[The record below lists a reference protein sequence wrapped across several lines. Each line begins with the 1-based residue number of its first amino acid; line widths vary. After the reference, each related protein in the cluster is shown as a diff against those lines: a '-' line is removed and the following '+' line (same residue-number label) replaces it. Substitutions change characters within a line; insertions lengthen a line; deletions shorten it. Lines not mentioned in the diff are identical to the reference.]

1 MKMDMGLSTISEPVS
16 PVRPFVN
23 FHTIDRD
30 TNLHSLNLNW
40 AEADLPER
48 DRTKHVHRLH
58 PYLGK
63 FIPQLVEIF
72 LRKFRPELVYD
83 PFCGSGTTLVEASAL
98 GVDSVGTDI
107 SAFNVLLTGV
117 KTRRVG
123 VDALENEAGRIL
135 SEVERLNAP
144 VSQLGF
150 FSNGK
155 SVKDGQVNEEPCSDY
170 LKAWFAP
177 QALKELLQY
186 KKLAEDSAYP
196 DLFRIIL
203 SRSARS
209 ARLVR
214 HFDLDFP
221 KTPQTEPYYCYKHS
235 RTCSPAQSASRFL
248 RRYTE
253 DTVRRV
259 SEYQAM
265 RSEASVRVIHR
276 GFEESEVASW
286 DRHGFHVSPVRWP
299 DRLPRAAPI
308 CLRTVWL
315 GRQGK

>member
-1 MKMDMGLSTISEPVS
+1 MELFSFAS
-16 PVRPFVN
+16 PARTEQPFVD
-23 FHTIDRD
+23 FHSVNRD
-30 TNLHSLNLNW
+30 TNIHGLNLNW
-40 AEADLPER
+40 AEADLPEK

-72 LRKFRPELVYD
+72 LRKFRPGMVYD
-83 PFCGSGTTLVEASAL
+83 PFCGSGTTLVEASVL

-117 KTRRVG
+117 KTKRVD

-155 SVKDGQVNEEPCSDY
+155 SAKNGQANEEPCSDY

-186 KKLAEDSAYP
+186 KELAEGSAYP
-196 DLFRIIL
+196 DLFRIML

-221 KTPQTEPYYCYKHS
+221 KAPQTEPYYCYKHS
-235 RTCSPAQSASRFL
+235 RTCSPTQSASKFL

-253 DTVRRV
+253 DRGSSCVQV
-259 SEYQAM
+259 SGNAF
-265 RSEASVRVIHR
+265 RSKYPCHSWR
-276 GFEESEVASW
+276 FEGSGIAPW
-286 DRHGFHVSPVRWP
+286 NRHGFHVSPVRWP
-299 DRLPRAAPI
+299 DRLPRAAPVF
-308 CLRTVWL
+308 LRTAWF
-315 GRQGK
+315 GGQRE